1 MSLRREQEV
10 LSIFFSFQNVQKQ
23 LLEVLCKK
31 DVIKQFA
38 KSTKKHLFWS
48 LLFIETETPIQDFPV
63 NFAKILRKSFLQNIF
78 GRHLLHVFCGRLPHF
93 IHKERERD
101 VVPKF
106 RDHYLPLKHTISK
119 A

>member
-48 LLFIETETPIQDFPV
+48 LLFIETETPIQVFSCEFCEDFK
-63 NFAKILRKSFLQNIF
+63 KIFFTEHLRTTSSECFLWTASSF
-78 GRHLLHVFCGRLPHF
+78 
-93 IHKERERD
+93 
-101 VVPKF
+101 
-106 RDHYLPLKHTISK
+106 YS
-119 A
+119 